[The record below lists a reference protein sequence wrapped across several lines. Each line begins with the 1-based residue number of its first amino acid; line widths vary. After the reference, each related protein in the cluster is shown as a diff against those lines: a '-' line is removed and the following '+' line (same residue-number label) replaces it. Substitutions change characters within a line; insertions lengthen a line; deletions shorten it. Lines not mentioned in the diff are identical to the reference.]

1 MKEFHAS
8 LEDAPLAA
16 GDTVWALNSSG
27 HKVFSATY
35 QMEEDFRG
43 GWMDRVKLR
52 LMDASGL
59 LGDSVIE
66 RGRDKVTKL

>member
-8 LEDAPLAA
+8 LEDVSLAV

-27 HKVFSATY
+27 HKVYNATY
-35 QMEEDFRG
+35 RVEEDFAG

-52 LMDASGL
+52 LMNDSGL

-66 RGRDKVTKL
+66 RGRDKITKL